1 MRFGDKAYDK
11 RKNFNILDEINAEP
25 AISIERMHPILNIV
39 NELKLMY
46 DDIVEWQRRVRN
58 VHILGNCNSCT
69 FQKKIGSVGLSTG
82 HGNENRTIEQMNH
95 HNGV

>member
-25 AISIERMHPILNIV
+25 AISIERMHPIPNIV

-46 DDIVEWQRRVRN
+46 DDIVEWQIEAKKGKKCA
-58 VHILGNCNSCT
+58 HIRKLQLLHISE
-69 FQKKIGSVGLSTG
+69 KDW
-82 HGNENRTIEQMNH
+82 
-95 HNGV
+95 

>member
-25 AISIERMHPILNIV
+25 AISIERMHPIPNIV

-46 DDIVEWQRRVRN
+46 ARN

-69 FQKKIGSVGLSTG
+69 FQKKIGSVGYV
-82 HGNENRTIEQMNH
+82 QQ
-95 HNGV
+95 